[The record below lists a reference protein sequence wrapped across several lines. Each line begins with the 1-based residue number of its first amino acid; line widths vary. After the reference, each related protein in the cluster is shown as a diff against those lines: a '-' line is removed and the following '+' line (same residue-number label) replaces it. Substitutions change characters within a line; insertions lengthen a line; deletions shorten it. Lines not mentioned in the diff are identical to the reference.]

1 MTNINGDLERILWY
15 ASLAP
20 STHNCQPW
28 AVDLLPGKN
37 LELVIQ
43 SDSSRWLPRTDPGNR
58 ELMLSIG
65 AFWENL
71 EQAANALGFEVHTEI
86 VAAQTTD
93 TDILKVKLVENR
105 EITSPSSESLKSME
119 NRYTN
124 RLKYKQQDISPSHL
138 EECLALSPGI
148 LAYFPRESQKGK
160 WLAHSQIE
168 AMRQQVFNDG
178 KQKEM
183 AEWTRFSRS
192 LAAQRGDGTTA
203 EMAGIS
209 GIGKFFWYTFM
220 NPKSL
225 LSKNARIGIVQIMKK
240 RVTWCAGFF
249 ALYSEDDSVPS
260 LLHAGR
266 ALERLFLK
274 GTQLNIQA
282 TPLTQLVHEAPW
294 NRQLGD
300 QLGLEKPIQ
309 MIVCAGYP
317 LKHHQTGTRLRRP
330 VKDFVIHREVK

>member
-1 MTNINGDLERILWY
+1 
-15 ASLAP
+15 
-20 STHNCQPW
+20 
-28 AVDLLPGKN
+28 
-37 LELVIQ
+37 
-43 SDSSRWLPRTDPGNR
+43 
-58 ELMLSIG
+58 MLSIG

-71 EQAANALGFEVHTEI
+71 DQAANALGYEAQTEI

-105 EITSPSSESLKSME
+105 ETNIPSDGPLKLME
-119 NRYTN
+119 NRCTY
-124 RLKYKQQDISPSHL
+124 RLKYKQQNISPSHL
-138 EECLALSPGI
+138 EECHALLPGM
-148 LAYFPRESQKGK
+148 LAYFPRESPKGK
-160 WLAHSQIE
+160 WLAGNQIE

-178 KQKEM
+178 KQEEL

-192 LAAQRGDGTTA
+192 LAAERGDGTTA

-220 NPKSL
+220 SPKSL
-225 LSKNARIGIVQIMKK
+225 LSKNARTSIVQGMKK

-249 ALYSEDDSVPS
+249 VLTSEDDSVPS

-274 GTQLNIQA
+274 CTQLNIQS

-294 NRQLGD
+294 YRQLGD
-300 QLGLEKPIQ
+300 ELGLQKPIQ

-317 LKHHQTGTRLRRP
+317 GKPHQPGNHLRRP
-330 VKDFVIHREVK
+330 VKDFVTHQEADRE